1 MSVPERRATI
11 AGAVS
16 GLGATMSGS
25 AVGRVPRLRQAR

>member
-1 MSVPERRATI
+1 MSVPERRAPI

-25 AVGRVPRLRQAR
+25 AVGTFGF